1 MKWSFWIAAIIAGS
15 ALASTGAPAQTPSA
29 ATNASPTI
37 RIVNGERYRVLRAE
51 PLVLYARERPVLEG
65 KRFTTVVDR
74 YFSTSPTAPVQPLKL
89 ETLKRAYPDNHKFHD
104 LLTLAFRS
112 DAEVARYD
120 DYHNE
125 YLVARLLR
133 QTLPA
138 VTLLGS
144 TR

>member
-15 ALASTGAPAQTPSA
+15 ALASTEAPAQTPSA
-29 ATNASPTI
+29 ATNASPAI

-112 DAEVARYD
+112 DAELARYD

-125 YLVARLLR
+125 HLVARLLR